1 MKLFN
6 NLLSKT
12 EYKKAQF
19 AEYADESAGKDFR
32 IKSYYNYFFSYFII
46 ILILI
51 IISTVTYVYAIGM
64 MRESAVA
71 ENNGYLSALKYDA
84 DETVKQM
91 MTSAMEASFDETLKD
106 FCKIG
111 RSEAEE
117 NPLRSLNAVDAF
129 ASYKDKLS
137 ENSFFFSGKSNT
149 IISFDGAADAEEFLL
164 RKISPKFVR
173 EVENHLKSDKKSSF
187 MVANN
192 SGGKEILLFFCN
204 MNELRYDGRIGK
216 IVSVIDTK
224 VFYDLMETVT
234 KTNKGSRCYIES
246 PTFVIGFPDNESLSS
261 YVTGNGSG
269 FYMTEAG
276 GDIVTAYNSRIAD
289 WKYICVTPKHIMF
302 QNASTMQILVI
313 INIVLMLLLGMAA
326 TMLLVR
332 QNMKPLKKLVMV
344 LEDMGLKTGGVKNEF
359 DFIENVVSAAL
370 REKEEIG
377 EIVYKQNKALKLSF
391 LQNLIRGRIVG
402 GDEFKASLKA
412 FNINLVSN
420 SFAVGVFY
428 VKDIDSLFKEEK
440 SLDVSEKQRMASIIM
455 GNILEE
461 LIGKHHMGFVVEVSD
476 MQVCL
481 VNVSRER
488 AAFFYSDMEEAV
500 SVARENIKKYFSID
514 FSASFGN
521 VYSSIK
527 YIPKSYDEALQTINY
542 KNVVGLESIFKY
554 SDILGQNPNGYEY
567 SDEYEREIISSIKCG
582 KAEKASEL
590 IGRIIDENIQ
600 TKMLSGSDVSDLL
613 VSITASLLKAV
624 NAINEGEKQKYFTEI
639 NVILKMVGN
648 ATVEEIKT
656 RIVTVINSLC
666 ASAQDEIKTKIG
678 TLGEKAIKFIDE
690 NYTNSNLSAA
700 AVAESLGVHAAYLS
714 KKFKEQTGEG
724 LLEYINKVRIN
735 NAKRILLEEN
745 VSVEDAA
752 LSVGIASVRSF
763 ARIFKKYEGMAPG
776 EWRNAIK

>member
-1 MKLFN
+1 MKLFDKFFR
-6 NLLSKT
+6 KT
-12 EYKKAQF
+12 EYKTAQVLG
-19 AEYADESAGKDFR
+19 YGDKSAGKDFR

-64 MRESAVA
+64 MRESAIA

-84 DETVKQM
+84 DETAKQM

-111 RSEAEE
+111 KEEMKE
-117 NPLRSLNAVDAF
+117 NPVLLYEAMDAF
-129 ASYKDKLS
+129 SAYRDTLL
-137 ENSFFFSGKSNT
+137 ENSFFFSGKSDT
-149 IISFDGAADAEEFLL
+149 IITFDGVTETKKYLL
-164 RKISPKFVR
+164 EKISPKYVL
-173 EVENHLKSDKKSSF
+173 EVEKYLRSDEKSAF
-187 MVANN
+187 LPVNT

-204 MNELRYDGRIGK
+204 MNELRFDGRIGK
-216 IVSVIDTK
+216 IVSVMDTK
-224 VFYDLMETVT
+224 SLYDLMETVT
-234 KTNKGSRCYIES
+234 KSTKGAWCYMES
-246 PTFVIGFPDNESLSS
+246 PSFVINPPEGDRYSISDIGK
-261 YVTGNGSG
+261 GNG
-269 FYMTEAG
+269 FYMAEMED
-276 GDIVTAYNSRIAD
+276 DIITAYNSKIAD
-289 WKYICVTPKHIMF
+289 WKYVCVTPKHIMF
-302 QNASTMQILVI
+302 QNAGTMQALVI
-313 INIVLMLLLGMAA
+313 VNIILMLLLGMAA

-332 QNMKPLKKLVMV
+332 QNMKPLRKLVTV
-344 LEDMGLKTGGVKNEF
+344 LEDMGLKTGSVKNEF
-359 DFIENVVSAAL
+359 DFIQNVVSAAL

-377 EIVYKQNKALKLSF
+377 EIVYRQNKALKQSF
-391 LQNLIRGRIVG
+391 LQNLIRGRIKG

-412 FNINLVSN
+412 FDINLVSN

-428 VKDIDSLFKEEK
+428 VKDLNNLFKEEK

-461 LIGKHHMGFVVEVSD
+461 LIGKHHLCFSAEISD

-481 VNVSRER
+481 VNVSKER
-488 AAFFYSDMEEAV
+488 VAFFYSDMEEAV

-527 YIPKSYDEALQTINY
+527 YITKSYDEALQTQNY
-542 KNVVGLESIFKY
+542 KNIVGMDGIFKY
-554 SDILGQNPNGYEY
+554 GDITDNEEAGYEY
-567 SDEYEREIISSIKCG
+567 SDEYEREVISSIKCG
-582 KAEKASEL
+582 KSERAKEL
-590 IGRIIDENIQ
+590 VLRTIDENVL
-600 TKMLSGSDVSDLL
+600 TKRISGGEVSELM

-639 NVILKMVGN
+639 NSILKMVGN
-648 ATVEEIKT
+648 SAVDEIKG
-656 RIVTVINSLC
+656 RIVSVINALC
-666 ASAQDEIKTKIG
+666 SSAQDEIKTKIG
-678 TLGEKAIKFIDE
+678 TLGEKAIKFIEE
-690 NYTNSNLSAA
+690 NYTNSNLNAS

-724 LLEYINKVRIN
+724 LLEYINKVRVD

-776 EWRNAIK
+776 EWRNAVK